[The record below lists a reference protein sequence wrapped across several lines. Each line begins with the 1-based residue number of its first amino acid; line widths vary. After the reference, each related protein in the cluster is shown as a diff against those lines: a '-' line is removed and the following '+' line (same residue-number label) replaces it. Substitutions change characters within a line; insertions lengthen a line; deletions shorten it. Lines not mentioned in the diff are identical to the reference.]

1 MMAIGLR
8 VVAIACIA
16 VMIAGI
22 KLADQRGVH
31 ILESL
36 FYRQF
41 LSLPVVVGWLCWGSG
56 LASVR
61 TGRLGAHAVRTAA
74 GLFGMILNFLS
85 VTLLPL
91 AEATTIGFTVPI
103 FATILSALIL
113 KEVTG
118 IHRWG
123 AVLIGF
129 LGVLL
134 TIQPGSSH
142 LPSLGL
148 VVAIAAAMMIAVVS
162 ILLRQ
167 IGRTEPAATT
177 VFWFTILSLPPLAA
191 AMMFVAQNHDLFTW
205 GLLAVIGLTGG
216 AAQLCMTAS
225 LRWAPVSVV
234 TTMDYTSLLWAT
246 LLGWLIWDH
255 WPGETTW
262 AGAALIVTSGLYIA
276 WRERVKGAG
285 RAAA

>member
-8 VVAIACIA
+8 VVAMACLAIMFAA
-16 VMIAGI
+16 V
-22 KLADQRGVH
+22 KLANQRGVH
-31 ILESL
+31 IMETL

-41 LSLPVVVGWLCWGSG
+41 LSLPLVLIWLWFGPG

-61 TGRLGAHAVRTAA
+61 TGRLGAHASRTAA
-74 GLFGMILNFLS
+74 GLVGMVLNFFS
-85 VTLLPL
+85 VILLPL

-113 KEVTG
+113 KEATG

-123 AVLIGF
+123 AVLAGF
-129 LGVLL
+129 LGVLVMV
-134 TIQPGSSH
+134 QPGTSH
-142 LPSLGL
+142 FPLMGL
-148 VVAIAAAMMIAVVS
+148 LIAIGAALMVAIVS

-167 IGRTEPAATT
+167 IGRTEAVPTT
-177 VFWFTILSLPPLAA
+177 VFWFTVLSLPPLGAG
-191 AMMFVAQNHDLFTW
+191 MMFVAQNHDLFTW
-205 GLLAVIGLTGG
+205 GLLAILGIAGG
-216 AAQLCMTAS
+216 AGQLCLTAS

-255 WPGETTW
+255 WPGESTW
-262 AGAALIVTSGLYIA
+262 AGAGLIVTSGLYIA
-276 WRERVKGAG
+276 WRERI
-285 RAAA
+285 RAIRPTA

>member
-1 MMAIGLR
+1 MAIGLR
-8 VVAIACIA
+8 LAAIAFLA

-31 ILESL
+31 VLESL

-41 LSLPVVVGWLCWGSG
+41 LSLPVVLIWLCCGPG

-74 GLFGMILNFLS
+74 GLFGMVLNFLS

-91 AEATTIGFTVPI
+91 AEATTIGFSVPI
-103 FATILSALIL
+103 FATILSALVL

-118 IHRWG
+118 LHRWG

-129 LGVLL
+129 VGVLI
-134 TIQPGSSH
+134 TVQPGSS
-142 LPSLGL
+142 PFPPLGL
-148 VVAIAAAMMIAVVS
+148 VVAIGAAMMIAVVS

-177 VFWFTILSLPPLAA
+177 VFWFTLLSLPPLGA
-191 AMMFVAQNHDLFTW
+191 AMMFVAQDHDLFTW
-205 GLLAVIGLTGG
+205 GLLGVIGITGG
-216 AAQLCMTAS
+216 VAQLCLTAS
-225 LRWAPVSVV
+225 FRWAPVSVV
-234 TTMDYTSLLWAT
+234 TTMDYSSLLWAT
-246 LLGWLIWDH
+246 LFGWLIWDH

-262 AGAALIVTSGLYIA
+262 AGATLIVTSGMYIA
-276 WRERVKGAG
+276 WRERVRGAE
-285 RAAA
+285 RPTA